1 MAARCRSPSKASPG
15 AGSGFS
21 ETCRLFVTRIP
32 FWSPVPARETCRRV
46 GVCKASSTPSRPP
59 DHYSGVQKQSYFPR
73 RRYANTPTRFPSSPK
88 TKETRSFVFVIGFSD
103 PRGLEAAATAGQGS
117 IVVRIE
123 AEDVLFTLSP
133 SVPLAYNGD
142 VVASKWAV
150 GAIRRGPFRRVFAT
164 CGT

>member
-88 TKETRSFVFVIGFSD
+88 TKETRSFVFVIDFSD
-103 PRGLEAAATAGQGS
+103 PRGLRLPPLQDKVRSSSGS
-117 IVVRIE
+117 KPKMSFLRL
-123 AEDVLFTLSP
+123 VLVYRSHIMVTSLHQNGP
-133 SVPLAYNGD
+133 SARSG
-142 VVASKWAV
+142 VAHFDAFSQ
-150 GAIRRGPFRRVFAT
+150 RVAR
-164 CGT
+164 